1 MTMTYRSALYAS
13 LKEKR
18 VLITGGA
25 TGIGAEMV
33 RAFCSQEAKVTFF
46 DIDQSAGEALAGE
59 TGALLQL
66 CDLTNI
72 DQLRDVIGQ
81 CQTDHGAFDVVI
93 NNAARDDRHK
103 LFDVEPDY
111 WDHCMAVNLR
121 HQFFVSQAVAEPMK
135 ARGSGVL
142 ILMGSI
148 SWMRARPGMIGY
160 TTAKAAINGLAK
172 TLAYELGPFGIRV
185 NSLVPGAIETERQK
199 KWVSA
204 EQSDELIRLQALK
217 FRLNG
222 EHIAKTALFMASEE
236 AAGMAAANIVV
247 DGGLSHM

>member
-1 MTMTYRSALYAS
+1 MTYRSALYTS

-33 RAFCSQEAKVTFF
+33 RAFCAQKADVTFF
-46 DIDQSAGEALAGE
+46 DIDQAAGEALADE

-66 CDLTNI
+66 CDLTKI
-72 DQLRDVIGQ
+72 DELRDAVSECVADQ
-81 CQTDHGAFDVVI
+81 GAFDVVI
-93 NNAARDDRHK
+93 NNAARDDRHN
-103 LFDVEPDY
+103 FFEVEPDY
-111 WDHCMAVNLR
+111 WDQCMAVNLR
-121 HQFFVSQAVAEPMK
+121 HQFFMSQAVARHMRQ
-135 ARGSGVL
+135 AGGGVI

-204 EQSDELIRLQALK
+204 EQNEEFIRLQALK
-217 FRLNG
+217 FRLQG

-236 AAGMAAANIVV
+236 AAGFAAANFVV